1 MAVGLTLVYAVSG
14 IVINHA
20 HHWDANYQRTLTTMV
35 FEPVGIGPTAEITPV
50 VLARLQLEE
59 PVKNIWRPAPDRLQ
73 IFLADGTVE
82 VDLVA
87 GEAVRETVRRRPWLF
102 DLNFM
107 HLNSGRGPWTGI
119 ADAYAGILIVLALT
133 GIFLVT
139 GRRGLAGRGGVLLVL
154 GLMLPLVYAIAMRLA
169 G

>member
-133 GIFLVT
+133 GNFLVT